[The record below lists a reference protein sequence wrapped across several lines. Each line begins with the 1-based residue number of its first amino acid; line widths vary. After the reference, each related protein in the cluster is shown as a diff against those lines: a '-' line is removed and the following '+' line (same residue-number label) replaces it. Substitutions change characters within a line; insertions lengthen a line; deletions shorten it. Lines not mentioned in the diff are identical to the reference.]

1 MAELSTI
8 ARPYAEA
15 LFAAAAA
22 DQSAAGVLDRWLA
35 VTEELAAV
43 AAHPDVATVVGDP
56 NLSGEQVYGVLTG
69 LLESP
74 PPQAAENFLKLVIE
88 NGRLAALPEV
98 AAQFRR
104 LKNAAEGAADCLI
117 ESAFELTEAQTAELV
132 WGLSRKFGLKLKP
145 HVKVDPELIGGVRVT
160 VGDHVLDST
169 VKARLAEMQA
179 ALTAA

>member
-15 LFAAAAA
+15 LFQAARA
-22 DQSAAGVLDRWLA
+22 DRSAAGALDRWFA
-35 VTEELAAV
+35 VVEELASV
-43 AAHPDVATVVGDP
+43 AGHPEVARLVGDP
-56 NLSGEQVYGVLTG
+56 QLADDRIYGLLTG
-69 LLESP
+69 LMKTELP
-74 PPQAAENFLKLVIE
+74 PAAANFLKLVID

-98 AAQFRR
+98 ARQFRR
-104 LKNAAEGAADCLI
+104 LKNASEGAADCLI
-117 ESAFELTEAQTAELV
+117 ESAFPLGEQQVGELV

-145 HVKVDPELIGGVRVT
+145 AVKVDAELIGGVRIT

-169 VKARLAEMQA
+169 VKTRLAEMQA